1 MIEQPSIGVVP
12 VNGKSVVEVTSP
24 AHLLAEIPANQVI
37 DAKVA
42 AWRRSIEDVLAG
54 RDDRVLVV
62 VGPCSVHD
70 VVATKLYARHLREL
84 AAELND
90 ELVVVM
96 RAYFEKPR
104 TTVGWTGL
112 LADPALDDT
121 SDIETGLRLSRRLL
135 LDLAELD
142 LPVATEWVSPLASD
156 YLGDLV
162 SYGAIGARTVE
173 SQVHR
178 QLASALPMPI
188 GMKNGTSGSLQAA
201 VDAVV
206 TARHPHRFLAS
217 GDSGTV
223 TWVRSSGNAAA
234 HVILRG
240 GKSGPN
246 YGITSVRRAAAML
259 RSAGLPP
266 AVVIDVSHGNSGKD
280 HTKQPMVAAAV
291 GAQVASGVE
300 AIRGV
305 MLESFLVGGRQD
317 VGATEPVYGQSI
329 TDACLGWEDT
339 ATVLRDL
346 AASVRASRRTCDS
359 ANWLQLA

>member
-1 MIEQPSIGVVP
+1 MIGQPSIGAVP
-12 VNGKSVVEVTSP
+12 VDGKSVVEVTSP
-24 AHLLAEIPANQVI
+24 ARLLAEIPADQSVT
-37 DAKVA
+37 AKVA
-42 AWRRSIEDVLAG
+42 TWRRSIEDVLAG
-54 RDDRVLVV
+54 RDDRLLAV

-70 VVATKLYARHLREL
+70 VSATKLYAQYLREL
-84 AAELND
+84 ADELAD

-121 SDIETGLRLSRRLL
+121 ADIEAGLRLSRELL

-142 LPVATEWVSPLASD
+142 LPVATEWVSTLAAD
-156 YLGDLV
+156 YLGDLI

-201 VDAVV
+201 VDAVI
-206 TARHPHRFLAS
+206 TARHPHRFLAA
-217 GDSGTV
+217 GDSGSV

-234 HVILRG
+234 HMILRG

-246 YGITSVRRAAAML
+246 YGIASVRRAAAML
-259 RSAGLPP
+259 RTACLPP

-280 HTKQPMVAAAV
+280 HAKQPKVAAAV
-291 GAQVASGVE
+291 GAQVASGVDV
-300 AIRGV
+300 IRGV

-317 VGATEPVYGQSI
+317 ISTTDPVFGQSI
-329 TDACLGWEDT
+329 TDACLGWDDT
-339 ATVLRDL
+339 GTTLRDL

>member
-1 MIEQPSIGVVP
+1 MS
-12 VNGKSVVEVTSP
+12 GKSVVEVTSP
-24 AHLLAEIPANQVI
+24 ARLLAEMPA
-37 DAKVA
+37 DEGAAAKVTT
-42 AWRRSIEDVLAG
+42 WRRSIEDVLVG
-54 RDDRVLVV
+54 RDDRVLAV

-70 VVATKLYARHLREL
+70 LVATKRYASYLRDLAVEL
-84 AAELND
+84 EH

-135 LDLAELD
+135 LDLVELD
-142 LPVATEWVSPLASD
+142 LPAATEWVSPLAAD

-178 QLASALPMPI
+178 QLASGLPMPI

-201 VDAVV
+201 VDAV
-206 TARHPHRFLAS
+206 TAARHPHRFLS
-217 GDSGTV
+217 SGTDGSV
-223 TWVRSSGNAAA
+223 TWVRSSGNGAA
-234 HVILRG
+234 HMILRG

-246 YGITSVRRAAAML
+246 YGITSVRRAAGML
-259 RSAGLPP
+259 RSVGLPP
-266 AVVIDVSHGNSGKD
+266 AVVIDASHGNSGKD
-280 HTKQPMVAAAV
+280 HTKQPLVAAAV
-291 GAQVASGVE
+291 GSQIASGVDV
-300 AIRGV
+300 IRGV
-305 MLESFLVGGRQD
+305 MVESFLVGGRQD
-317 VGATEPVYGQSI
+317 IGATTPVHGQSI
-329 TDACLGWEDT
+329 TDACLSWEDT
-339 ATVLRDL
+339 AAVLRDL

>member
-1 MIEQPSIGVVP
+1 MS
-12 VNGKSVVEVTSP
+12 GKSVVEVTSP
-24 AHLLAEIPANQVI
+24 ARLLAEIPADEGI
-37 DAKVA
+37 ETKVA
-42 AWRRSIEDVLAG
+42 AWRRSIEDVLTG

-70 VVATKLYARHLREL
+70 VVATRHYADHLREL
-84 AAELND
+84 AAELD
-90 ELVVVM
+90 EELFVVM

-112 LADPALDDT
+112 LADPGLDDT

-135 LDLAELD
+135 LDLVELD
-142 LPVATEWVSPLASD
+142 LPVATEWVSPFAAD

-201 VDAVV
+201 VDAVI
-206 TARHPHRFLAS
+206 TARHPHHFLAS
-217 GDSGTV
+217 GSDGV
-223 TWVRSSGNAAA
+223 LAWARSSGNGAA

-259 RSAGLPP
+259 RAAGLPP
-266 AVVIDVSHGNSGKD
+266 AVVIDASHGNSGKD
-280 HTKQPMVAAAV
+280 HTKQPKVVSAV
-291 GAQVASGVE
+291 GAHLASGVD

-305 MLESFLVGGRQD
+305 MVESFLVGGRQD
-317 VGATEPVYGQSI
+317 IGATTPVRGQSI

-359 ANWLQLA
+359 ANWLQLV